1 VLGRS
6 IALGMVRGGRARI
19 GQTLYVPMPEGEIA
33 VQVTSPV
40 FYDPE
45 GARLHG

>member
-1 VLGRS
+1 V
-6 IALGMVRGGRARI
+6 AGGRAQVGR
-19 GQTLYVPMPEGEIA
+19 TMYVPVPGGDIA

-40 FYDPE
+40 FYDPD